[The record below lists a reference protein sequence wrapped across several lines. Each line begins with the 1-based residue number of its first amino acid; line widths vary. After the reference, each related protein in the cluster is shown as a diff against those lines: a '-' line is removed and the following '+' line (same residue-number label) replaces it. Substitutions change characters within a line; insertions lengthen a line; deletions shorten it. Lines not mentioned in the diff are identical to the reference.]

1 MNKAF
6 CTSIRERTIS
16 ILSGIKAGTFERDEA
31 IALSLLSAMAGESI
45 FLLGLPGV
53 GKSMIARRLKLAF
66 KDASVFEYLMS
77 RFSTPDEIFGP
88 ISISKLKDNDCYERI
103 TSGYLPEAEIVF
115 LDEIWKAGPA
125 IQNSLLTV
133 LNEKIYL
140 NGNHEIRLP
149 MKGIISASNELPAQ
163 GEGLEALWDRFII
176 RYIVN
181 PIKSKENFLKL
192 LNPDSTAAEDTPFE
206 PLSPEE
212 YLTIQSES
220 CKVGLPQG
228 IMDTIYDLHEK
239 LKEKIHEKDPV
250 TGDPVDDCQQYYVS
264 DRRWKKSIGILRMSA
279 CLNGRNEVN
288 FSDMILLT
296 HILWNNDASIRPIQ
310 QIVAEAI
317 TAALFKVMLE
327 QFQDYKRQMPAA
339 KSGKQP
345 YSADRK
351 NYVIQ
356 CDDSPLKIKIKDY
369 NNVRKHPEVVHFGSE
384 TADGV
389 LVLLDRGQFTIRFV
403 KDCCLCINGYNYYL
417 QTAADYYMNG
427 KSFLESIKDSFYT
440 IVEQLNRDIAENLFT
455 SSSDAVLALR
465 TEVDKY
471 KERFAAI

>member
-1 MNKAF
+1 MNNAF
-6 CTSIRERTIS
+6 CTGIRERITS
-16 ILSGIKAGTFERDEA
+16 ILTGIKSGTFERDEA

-66 KDASVFEYLMS
+66 KDATVFEFLMS

-103 TSGYLPEAEIVF
+103 TAGYLPDAEIIF

-140 NGNHEIRLP
+140 NGNHETRLP

-163 GEGLEALWDRFII
+163 GEGLEALWDRFLI

-181 PIKSKENFLKL
+181 PIASKENFFKL
-192 LNPDSTAAEDTPFE
+192 QNLDNTVTDSTPFE

-212 YLTIQSES
+212 YLTVQSE
-220 CKVGLPQG
+220 CRKVTLPKG
-228 IMDTIYDLHEK
+228 IMDTIYDLHER
-239 LKEKIHEKDPV
+239 LKMKTQEKDPV

-279 CLNGRNEVN
+279 FLNGRKEVD
-288 FSDMILLT
+288 FSDMLLFA
-296 HILWNNDASIRPIQ
+296 HILWNDDASVKSIQ
-310 QIVAEAI
+310 QIVAETT
-317 TAALFKVMLE
+317 TASLFKVMLE
-327 QFQDYKRQMPAA
+327 RYQGYMRKSSSQKSSKR
-339 KSGKQP
+339 P
-345 YSADRK
+345 YCTDGE

-356 CDDSPLKIKIKDY
+356 CDDSPLKISIKDY
-369 NNVRKHPEVVHFGSE
+369 NYIRRHPNEVHFGSE

-389 LVLLDRGQFTIRFV
+389 LVMRDSGQFTIRFV
-403 KDCCLCINGYNYYL
+403 NDCCLCINGYNYLL
-417 QTAADYYMNG
+417 QTAADYQNG
-427 KSFLESIKDSFYT
+427 KSFLETISDSFDT
-440 IVEQLNRDIAENLFT
+440 TVEQLNREVANNLFV
-455 SSSDAVLALR
+455 SSSDANFALR
-465 TEVDKY
+465 AEVNRY